1 MKQKEKQTTT
11 IEVEKEIWKRLV
23 HIKIKY
29 EYRTLSDTVGALTK
43 IEKKFKPELKEGMK
57 WKELGKTEILK

>member
-23 HIKIKY
+23 HIKVRY
-29 EYRTLSDTVGALTK
+29 EYKTLSDTIGALIK
-43 IEKKFKPELKEGMK
+43 LERQFKPELKEAK
-57 WKELGKTEILK
+57 K